1 MPATHTILQQRYQ
14 LEILLGQGGFGSVYR
29 AHDQRLQ
36 QTVAIKETID
46 HTPDRVRQFEY
57 EAHLLAGLRH
67 PALPAV
73 IDHFVEN
80 GNHYLVMQY
89 IPGETL
95 SAYLERQPRRRL
107 NEGEALRIVTPLL
120 AALDYMHQ
128 RTPPIIHRDIKPD
141 NIRLHPE
148 GTIYLVDFG
157 LAKIYNPALPTT
169 TSARAVTAGFSP
181 LEQYGVGSTDARSDL
196 YALGATLYTM
206 LSGEEV
212 LEAPQR
218 ALNDMLLPLRQVNP
232 SISPR
237 MEALVMQLLA
247 MDPEQR
253 YPDVPTLRRDVQ
265 EFFHHEP
272 EAPAAAQPSS
282 AGITTN
288 RLTRREP
295 VVAADQ
301 SDADA
306 EIAPPLQY
314 LEYASFWHRL
324 IAAGIDGLVIMLCSM
339 LLAQLLAL
347 ILRIPPPPLIWL
359 MAAILV
365 WCYYPVLES
374 APTQGT
380 VGKIALGL
388 AVTDLN
394 GNRISSQRAF
404 ARHAYRL
411 LSALILPLLL
421 FLVRIVRRPDLVLI
435 ALSSAPLLVVLF
447 TQRRQT
453 LHDWMTS
460 CVVVHGRSVQ
470 K

>member
-14 LEILLGQGGFGSVYR
+14 LEILLGQGGFGAVYR
-29 AHDQRLQ
+29 AYDQRLKR
-36 QTVAIKETID
+36 TVAIKETIND
-46 HTPDRVRQFEY
+46 TPDRVRQFAY
-57 EAHLLAGLRH
+57 EVHLLAGLRH

-80 GNHYLVMQY
+80 DNHYLVMQY

-95 SAYLERQPRRRL
+95 SAYLKRQARRRL

-120 AALDYMHQ
+120 AALEYMHQ

-169 TSARAVTAGFSP
+169 TSARAVTPGFSP
-181 LEQYGVGSTDARSDL
+181 LEQYGIGSTDARSDL

-212 LEAPQR
+212 LDAPQR
-218 ALNDMLLPLRQVNP
+218 ALNDTLLPLRQVNP
-232 SISPR
+232 SVSPR
-237 MEALVMQLLA
+237 MEALVMRLLA

-253 YPDVPTLRRDVQ
+253 YPDVPTLRHDVQ
-265 EFFHHEP
+265 TFFHHEP
-272 EAPAAAQPSS
+272 DAPAPAQPSS
-282 AGITTN
+282 AGVPTN
-288 RLTRREP
+288 QLTQREP
-295 VVAADQ
+295 VVATDQ
-301 SDADA
+301 RDADA
-306 EIAPPLQY
+306 ELAPSLHE

-324 IAAGIDGLVIMLCSM
+324 IAAAIDGLVIMLWSM
-339 LLAQLLAL
+339 LLAPLLA
-347 ILRIPPPPLIWL
+347 ILLRVPPPSLIWL
-359 MAAILV
+359 LAAILV

-394 GNRISSQRAF
+394 GNRISFQRAF
-404 ARHAYRL
+404 VRHAYRL
-411 LSALILPLLL
+411 LSALVLPLLL
-421 FLVRIVRRPDLVLI
+421 FLMRIVRRPDLVL
-435 ALSSAPLLVVLF
+435 AVLCTTPLLVVLF

-460 CVVVHGRSVQ
+460 CVVVHGRSVE

>member
-1 MPATHTILQQRYQ
+1 MISERHIPMPATHTILQQRYQ
-14 LEILLGQGGFGSVYR
+14 LETLLGQGGFGAVYR

-148 GTIYLVDFG
+148 GSIYLVDFG

-169 TSARAVTAGFSP
+169 TGARAVTAGFSP

-206 LSGEEV
+206 LSGEAV

-218 ALNDMLLPLRQVNP
+218 ALNDTLLPLRHVNP

-237 MEALVMQLLA
+237 MEALVMRLLA
-247 MDPEQR
+247 
-253 YPDVPTLRRDVQ
+253 
-265 EFFHHEP
+265 
-272 EAPAAAQPSS
+272 
-282 AGITTN
+282 
-288 RLTRREP
+288 
-295 VVAADQ
+295 
-301 SDADA
+301 
-306 EIAPPLQY
+306 
-314 LEYASFWHRL
+314 
-324 IAAGIDGLVIMLCSM
+324 
-339 LLAQLLAL
+339 
-347 ILRIPPPPLIWL
+347 
-359 MAAILV
+359 
-365 WCYYPVLES
+365 
-374 APTQGT
+374 
-380 VGKIALGL
+380 
-388 AVTDLN
+388 
-394 GNRISSQRAF
+394 
-404 ARHAYRL
+404 
-411 LSALILPLLL
+411 
-421 FLVRIVRRPDLVLI
+421 
-435 ALSSAPLLVVLF
+435 
-447 TQRRQT
+447 
-453 LHDWMTS
+453 
-460 CVVVHGRSVQ
+460 
-470 K
+470 